1 MPQTRPRRPTRE
13 SVSNLWVESTKGRY
27 GGAPSYNGR
36 TVEEFLREY
45 SGYTTPNYREIKAK
59 LIKGETL
66 KSLPYSMK
74 VERSKYV
81 WCNLRTDHHDWPYG
95 ATVLRTCSA
104 AYTGGGFP
112 LDDFGSDAVTDVKN
126 LALKRFN
133 EKLQNANMNLLQA
146 FAERY
151 QAVDMIANTAH
162 RVAAAAWHLRRAD
175 FKGVVDSLNI
185 VSRDGVTPGAKAFE
199 RVRNTP
205 AKDRLSHHWL
215 EWEFGWRPLL
225 KDIRDGAELLAESIA
240 TYKEPFGV
248 VSASARKR
256 NVEVTRSG
264 SGPAIQVN
272 TKFTG
277 HFGCS
282 LKASYRLADERRH
295 ALSKTGISNPM
306 LLSWELLPYSFVIDW
321 FLPVGSY
328 LESLTAQDGFVL
340 FDKTMSVL
348 ERGTTVKRVTVDYSD
363 AWGTSSGES
372 EGSEVRTCARFTR
385 TTDLPDF
392 ALQFQNPLQSR
403 PLERLTSSIALIVN
417 LFSKNRRD
425 FGSHG

>member
-1 MPQTRPRRPTRE
+1 MPTTRPRRPTRE
-13 SVSNLWVESTKGRY
+13 SISSLWVESTQGRY
-27 GGAPSYNGR
+27 GNAPSYNGR

-45 SGYTTPNYREIKAK
+45 SGYTTPNYRAFKAGEV
-59 LIKGETL
+59 KGETL

-81 WCNLRTDHHDWPYG
+81 WCNMNTQHHDWPFG
-95 ATVLRTCSA
+95 ATKTRTCSV

-112 LDDFGSDAVTDVKN
+112 LDEFGSDAVTDVKN
-126 LALKRFN
+126 KALQRFN
-133 EKLQNANMNLLQA
+133 EKLQDANMNLLQS

-175 FKGVVDSLNI
+175 FKGVVDSLNL

-199 RVRNTP
+199 RVKRTP

-240 TYKEPFGV
+240 TYKEPHGV
-248 VSASARKR
+248 ISASARAR
-256 NVEVTRSG
+256 NVEITRNG
-264 SGPAIQVN
+264 SGPAIQVK

-282 LKASYRLADERRH
+282 LKAKYRLDDERRY

-306 LLSWELLPYSFVIDW
+306 LLSWELLPYSFVVDW
-321 FLPVGSY
+321 FLPVGNY
-328 LESLTAQDGFVL
+328 LSSLTAQDGFVIY
-340 FDKTMSVL
+340 DAHMSVL
-348 ERGTTVKRVTVDYSD
+348 EKGTTVKTVSVDHSD
-363 AWGTSSGES
+363 SWGTSTGGS
-372 EGSEVRTCARFTR
+372 EGPEVRTCARFTR
-385 TTDLPDF
+385 TTSLPTF
-392 ALQFQNPLQSR
+392 ELQFQNPLQSR
-403 PLERLTSSIALIVN
+403 PLERLTSSVALIVN